1 MKILITGGAGFIGS
15 HTALELISNGY
26 DVVILDN
33 FSNAD
38 PGVIVTIEKLAKKKI
53 SCITLDIRDQIKLE
67 NILREFAFDGVIH
80 FAGLKAVGESVRDP
94 INYYDQN
101 VKGAISLLQSMK
113 SVSIKRLV
121 FSSSATVYG
130 NPQYLPIDEKHPLN
144 PQNPYGRTK
153 YFIEEIMKD
162 MAAVD
167 PEWKIICLR
176 YFNPVGAHPS
186 GLLGESPKGTPN
198 NLMPFIAKV
207 ASGKYPKVKVFGN
220 DYDTIDGS
228 GVRDYVHVC
237 DLAEGH
243 LAALQYLQT
252 NNGWHAVNLGTG
264 IGTSVLELIN
274 QFQSVT
280 STTIPYEVT
289 IRRSGDVASCYADV
303 LKAKKIF
310 GWASSINLVQMCQD
324 AWRWE
329 SVQKK

>member
-1 MKILITGGAGFIGS
+1 LKILITGGAGFIGS

-26 DVVILDN
+26 EVVILDN

-38 PGVIVTIEKLAKKKI
+38 SGVISKIQKLVKKPI
-53 SCITLDIRDQIKLE
+53 SCITMDIRNQIKLE
-67 NILREFAFDGVIH
+67 NVLREHAFDGVIH

-94 INYYDQN
+94 FNYYDQN
-101 VKGAISLLQSMK
+101 VNGALSLLQSMK
-113 SVSIKRLV
+113 SVSVKKLI

-130 NPQYLPIDEKHPLN
+130 NPQYLPIDEMHPLN

-162 MAAVD
+162 MATVD

-198 NLMPFIAKV
+198 NLMPLIAQV

-220 DYDTIDGS
+220 DYPTIDGS

-243 LAALQYLQT
+243 LAALQYLQK

-274 QFQSVT
+274 EFQSVT
-280 STTIPYEVT
+280 STSIPYEVT

-310 GWASSINLVQMCQD
+310 GWASSINLTQMCQD